1 MKLLRLAIAVLIL
14 FLPIFFAP
22 SCVEPDPCNCQ
33 NNRIC
38 DGDGNC
44 NCPTGYIGTNC
55 ETYVGSGGNT
65 NSCPITQSPLS
76 ETKIRSALQS
86 FTFDG
91 TKITTISEANK
102 MLQFICSPID
112 LHTSNSGYTCGRF
125 SNGWHITIW
134 INTYGKADTYG
145 IRYNQSDG
153 HTHFSSNNTYFEI
166 SKNNSG
172 GNGACNSTSYYG
184 TQNCSSGY
192 VAVSSNSC
200 CPSSSPYL
208 GVQTGYCYA
217 TCDAAKNG
225 GNTTIVFGTG
235 QTGGTGGNC
244 VSTPYYGPQICSS
257 GYVAVSSTS
266 CCPSSNPYLGVQT
279 GNCYTTCDAAKNA
292 GNTSIVFGTGQTD
305 GTGGN
310 CVSTPYYG
318 AQNCNSGSGYV
329 AVSSSTCCPSSS
341 PYLGVQTNK
350 CYSTCDAA
358 KSAGNTSISFG
369 TGQTNGGG
377 NGNCNWDAANC
388 VQITEISGAS
398 CADPQSLDLKIKN
411 ICNEKLRVYVCFQ
424 NLDGSWPIIGTDDGT
439 LQGLPP
445 GYDFQVF
452 RCKKVAYHVWAI
464 PYTTFSANNCN
475 YPSCN

>member
-55 ETYVGSGGNT
+55 EIYVGSGGNT

-112 LHTSNSGYTCGRF
+112 LHASNSGYTCGRF

-134 INTYGKADTYG
+134 INTFGKADTYG
-145 IRYNQSDG
+145 IRYNQSDD

-166 SKNNSG
+166 SKSG
-172 GNGACNSTSYYG
+172 GNGPCNSTPYYG

-192 VAVSSNSC
+192 VAVSSTLC
-200 CPSSSPYL
+200 CPSSS
-208 GVQTGYCYA
+208 
-217 TCDAAKNG
+217 
-225 GNTTIVFGTG
+225 
-235 QTGGTGGNC
+235 
-244 VSTPYYGPQICSS
+244 
-257 GYVAVSSTS
+257 
-266 CCPSSNPYLGVQT
+266 PYLGVQT

-292 GNTSIVFGTGQTD
+292 GNTSIAFGTGQTG

-318 AQNCNSGSGYV
+318 TQNCNSGYV
-329 AVSSSTCCPSSS
+329 AVSSSSCCPSSS
-341 PYLGVQTNK
+341 PYLGVQTDK

-377 NGNCNWDAANC
+377 NGNCNWDAAINC
-388 VQITEISGAS
+388 VQVTKLTGNR
-398 CADPQSLDLKIKN
+398 CGDPQSVEVTCKNTCNQNIKIY
-411 ICNEKLRVYVCFQ
+411 ICIQ
-424 NLDGSWPIIGTDDGT
+424 DIDGT
-439 LQGLPP
+439 WYGLPDGNFSNGLAP
-445 GYDFQVF
+445 GETSTHFICKGTGQYKVF
-452 RCKKVAYHVWAI
+452 AMPI
-464 PYTTFSANNCN
+464 TTYNSNNCGW
-475 YPSCN
+475 PSCN